1 VSDTVDFNTRYKI
14 EREVGQGGM
23 AHVYLAHDIK
33 HDRHVAIKVLR
44 PDLSEGIG
52 KDRFLREI
60 KLVAGLNHPHILPV
74 HDSGEANGSLYFVMP
89 FMEGASLRVRLARD
103 TRVPLDE
110 AVALTRAVA
119 NALDYAHRRD
129 IIHRDIKPDNI
140 LVHEGTAMVTDFG
153 IGKVFNVPANETIT
167 KAGVLLGT
175 PSYMSPEQIVGSPH
189 IDGRSDLFSLGCVL
203 YEMLAGERLF
213 LGPNPEALIALR
225 LTERNRETAL
235 PPNDFP
241 PEVQRALKKVLAIKP
256 GDRYGTGAAFIEAL
270 TMPAT
275 LSVGQVHTPSGPF
288 SPPAAKSIAVL
299 PFTNMSADTDNEYF
313 SDGITE
319 EIINALAQM
328 PDLHVAS
335 RTSSFAFKNKT
346 QDIAEVGARLRVA
359 KILEG
364 SVRKAGTKLRITAQL
379 INAEDGYHVWSERY
393 DREMDDVFAIQ
404 EEIASK
410 IAHQLKVK
418 FAARKSDQH
427 ALPATD
433 NLEAYQLYLKGRY
446 VWNQRDK
453 PGLRQAAEY
462 YERAIERDPDFA
474 PAYAGLADTY
484 LLMAA
489 YRFTDRTEAH
499 EKAKA
504 AVEKALALD
513 DEIAEAHASGTER
526 CWPLRGASKRRFA
539 RSATPRSSIH
549 CRTPSASRSRWCC
562 SWPGSTT
569 GRSSNFR
576 RPCSW
581 SPISP
586 APTRGSAS
594 STRSSSATRRRLTP
608 AGGRLNSIRTIRT
621 SWPGLLNLT
630 RSPAGATRRWRS

>member
-1 VSDTVDFNTRYKI
+1 
-14 EREVGQGGM
+14 
-23 AHVYLAHDIK
+23 
-33 HDRHVAIKVLR
+33 
-44 PDLSEGIG
+44 
-52 KDRFLREI
+52 
-60 KLVAGLNHPHILPV
+60 
-74 HDSGEANGSLYFVMP
+74 
-89 FMEGASLRVRLARD
+89 
-103 TRVPLDE
+103 
-110 AVALTRAVA
+110 
-119 NALDYAHRRD
+119 
-129 IIHRDIKPDNI
+129 
-140 LVHEGTAMVTDFG
+140 MVTDFG

-335 RTSSFAFKNKT
+335 RTSSFAFMNKT

-513 DEIAEAHASGTER
+513 DEIAEAHASRAQLLREEMRWEEEEREYQRALELNPNYPTAHQWYGTMLAAQGRFEEAIRQIRHAEKLDPLSHAISVTVAVVLFMAREYDRALKQLQKTLQLEPNFASTHAWFGIVYAQLER
-526 CWPLRGASKRRFA
+526 YEEAADACRRAAELNPDNPNVLAGLAQSHAVTGRRDEALALIEDVKQRGGAAWIAAVYAALGEMDLAFEWLNSMVDQRDAWQLMYYLNVYPWYDPLRSD
-539 RSATPRSSIH
+539 PRY
-549 CRTPSASRSRWCC
+549 RELAQRL
-562 SWPGSTT
+562 G
-569 GRSSNFR
+569 F
-576 RPCSW
+576 
-581 SPISP
+581 
-586 APTRGSAS
+586 PT
-594 STRSSSATRRRLTP
+594 
-608 AGGRLNSIRTIRT
+608 
-621 SWPGLLNLT
+621 
-630 RSPAGATRRWRS
+630 